1 MRAPDIS
8 AFKSTIQH
16 HLSNSRQSAGFLFAF
31 FLMFALLAGQQLGL
45 QHVKSAVHQSPAT
58 ADFQQG
64 LAPALLQE
72 TFGLSRELSRALSRS
87 LPGKIPGTPPHPER
101 DNHSTDPVQ
110 DLLDHLAQS
119 YQFSQ
124 SAQTTARLLTL
135 THRPDKR
142 DTPFLSALTARAPP
156 LFI

>member
-1 MRAPDIS
+1 MRALDIS
-8 AFKSTIQH
+8 AFKSAVQH
-16 HLSNSRQSAGFLFAF
+16 QLSNSRQSAGFLFVF

-45 QHVKSAVHQSPAT
+45 QHVKSAAHKSPVT

-72 TFGLSRELSRALSRS
+72 TFGLSRELSRAFPR
-87 LPGKIPGTPPHPER
+87 TPHPER
-101 DNHSTDPVQ
+101 DNHSSDPVQ
-110 DLLDHLAQS
+110 DLLDHLALS
-119 YQFSQ
+119 HQFSQ
-124 SAQTTARLLTL
+124 SAQTTTRLLTL
-135 THRPDKR
+135 THRPDRR